1 MTPTPLPDWKSRKA
15 VLLLALAVVLVA
27 ALKLWIHK
35 GPLLGVRLGDSDDAM
50 RLVMVRD
57 LLAGRGWFDQQVMR
71 LQPPMG
77 VWLHWSRLLDGG
89 LAGYETILRAVL
101 PAPAAEW
108 LMRATWPLLWLF
120 PAVAAGLAITRRLGG
135 GLALTAGALLFMLC
149 SDGYGQFAPGR
160 IDHHN
165 VQIALCVIAAAGAV
179 WSGRRWDSAAAAG
192 AATGLGLAIGIEGLP
207 IYAVLGAGMALG
219 FVLDRARARAAIA
232 YGLSLATVTAGVF
245 LIQTPPSRWG
255 LSVCDALG
263 LNLAAGLMAA
273 GLCLA
278 AAVLATRKA
287 SPLARGLAAGAAGA
301 ASGLVFLVLDPSCA
315 GGPVAAVDPSIRGI
329 WLSTIDEME
338 PLGALMAHDVGR
350 GMALLAPALL
360 GLAAWAFVGRR
371 REGRSLEWALIGACL
386 LVATAAMAAA
396 NRMGSYVV
404 WFAVPLI
411 ACAATDVALAYGR
424 GFLISAAAVAA
435 LFAPPAMAWTA
446 TTIAGGLAH
455 RGHGPGSPLADAAC
469 LDTAAFRTLAKAPL
483 GLVLGAPNLGPF
495 ILATTPDSVLAAPYH
510 RMAWG
515 ITAGHVLMS
524 LPADEA
530 EAAVRKLGA
539 RYVVACAATGPGDS
553 LQARL
558 AAKAPPAWLEP
569 LSGTGERLQVYQVRP
584 VGMDLR
590 PALG

>member
-1 MTPTPLPDWKSRKA
+1 MTLPDWKSRKA

-27 ALKLWIHK
+27 AVKLWIHK
-35 GPLLGVRLGDSDDAM
+35 ASQLDVRLGDSDDAM

-89 LAGYETILRAVL
+89 LAAYETMLRAVL

-108 LMRATWPLLWLF
+108 LTRATWPLLWLF

-149 SDGYGQFAPGR
+149 ADGYGQFAPGR

-165 VQIALCVIAAAGAV
+165 VQIALCVTAAAGAV
-179 WSGRRWDSAAAAG
+179 WSGRSWIAASIAG
-192 AATGLGLAIGIEGLP
+192 AAAGLGLAIGIEGLP
-207 IYAVLGAGMALG
+207 IYAVSGAAMALG
-219 FVLDRARARAAIA
+219 FVLDPARARAAVA
-232 YGLSLATVTAGVF
+232 YGLSLAIVTAGVF
-245 LIQTPPSRWG
+245 AIQTPPSRWG
-255 LSVCDALG
+255 LSVCDAMG
-263 LNLAAGLMAA
+263 LNLVAALMAA
-273 GLCLA
+273 GVGLA
-278 AAVLATRKA
+278 VVALATRKA
-287 SPLARGLAAGAAGA
+287 SAVARGLAAGAVGA
-301 ASGLVFLVLDPSCA
+301 AAGLVFLALDPSCA

-338 PLGALMAHDVGR
+338 PLGSLMTHDLGR
-350 GMALLAPALL
+350 GMALLAPALV
-360 GLAAWAFVGRR
+360 GLLAWAWLGRR
-371 REGRSLEWALIGACL
+371 REGRTLEWAMTGACL

-411 ACAATDVALAYGR
+411 ACAATEIALAYGR
-424 GFLISAAAVAA
+424 GLVVSAAALSV
-435 LFAPPAMAWTA
+435 LLAPPAMAWTA
-446 TTIAGGLAH
+446 TTIAGGLAP
-455 RGHGPGSPLADAAC
+455 RGHGAGSALADAAC
-469 LDTAAFRTLAKAPL
+469 LDTAAFRTLAKAPP

-515 ITAGHVLMS
+515 ISAGHILMG

-530 EAAVRKLGA
+530 EAAVRKVGV
-539 RYVVACAATGPGDS
+539 RYVVACAAAEPGDS

-558 AAKAPPAWLEP
+558 AAKGPPAWLEP
-569 LSGTGERLQVYQVRP
+569 LSAPAERLQVYRVRP
-584 VGMDLR
+584 AGIGLR
-590 PALG
+590 PALD